1 MIRRAAFLALVATA
15 LLALQGADCFVPAPA
30 DHQAMACCH
39 SMKCLPGQ
47 HAHQC
52 CATKT
57 TSQPQTALPQEYAAL
72 RVPAQSVAA
81 HLALPAVTARAGAY
95 SPGLGAMQHSPPD
108 LYTLH
113 SSFLI

>member
-30 DHQAMACCH
+30 DRQAMACCH

-52 CATKT
+52 CAAES
-57 TSQPQTALPQEYAAL
+57 TSHPQIGVPQESAAL
-72 RVPAQSVAA
+72 RVPAPGVAA
-81 HLALPAVTARAGAY
+81 HLALPVVTARAGVY
-95 SPGLGAMQHSPPD
+95 GSGLGAMQHSPPD

-113 SSFLI
+113 ASFLI

>member
-15 LLALQGADCFVPAPA
+15 LLALQGADCFVPAPT
-30 DHQAMACCH
+30 DHEAMACCH

-57 TSQPQTALPQEYAAL
+57 PSQPQTALPQEYSVLQVSAPAA
-72 RVPAQSVAA
+72 VA
-81 HLALPAVTARAGAY
+81 HLALPVVTARAGVY
-95 SPGLGAMQHSPPD
+95 GSGLGAMQHSPPD

-113 SSFLI
+113 ASFLI

>member
-15 LLALQGADCFVPAPA
+15 LLVLEGADCFAPATA

-39 SMKCLPGQ
+39 SMKCLPGH

-57 TSQPQTALPQEYAAL
+57 TSQPQTGLPQESTAL
-72 RVPAQSVAA
+72 RAPAHSVAT
-81 HLALPAVTARAGAY
+81 HLALPMVTARAGAY
-95 SPGLGAMQHSPPD
+95 SPGLSAMQHSPPD

>member
-52 CATKT
+52 CAAKT
-57 TSQPQTALPQEYAAL
+57 ASHPQIGLPQESAAL
-72 RVPAQSVAA
+72 RAAVPGIAA
-81 HLALPAVTARAGAY
+81 RLALPVVTARAGAY
-95 SPGLGAMQHSPPD
+95 SPGLGTMQHSPPD